1 MVDLSGQ
8 GDATF
13 DAVYTGGHVAA
24 WVSDLRRS
32 YGEAERILKSDGQA
46 CEVWEGAPMTGLQ
59 GLLLLVG
66 RPNAHRAEERAAAIG
81 SAAHHPAT
89 QGGGRGRIS

>member
-1 MVDLSGQ
+1 VRG
-8 GDATF
+8 
-13 DAVYTGGHVAA
+13 
-24 WVSDLRRS
+24 
-32 YGEAERILKSDGQA
+32 I
-46 CEVWEGAPMTGLQ
+46 EGAPMTSLQ

-66 RPNAHRAEERAAAIG
+66 RRNTHRAEERAAAIG